1 VIGFVARR
9 LQCAAHSC
17 NTGQQ
22 HQNLNAANRA
32 TLIFSKLRVC
42 LLMHYTA
49 ERVRTYGYNLVSI
62 KVDSLARILGRE
74 ITTPFFF
81 FQLFSTI
88 TWLAGKL
95 LDKELSINP
104 FFAIYAMP

>member
-1 VIGFVARR
+1 MC
-9 LQCAAHSC
+9 LYSC
-17 NTGQQ
+17 
-22 HQNLNAANRA
+22 L
-32 TLIFSKLRVC
+32 
-42 LLMHYTA
+42 HYTA

-88 TWLAGKL
+88 TWLAGTVL
-95 LDKELSINP
+95 NYNSY
-104 FFAIYAMP
+104 IYTL